1 MNDAHGDRHG
11 GSLDRVAALA
21 TLHCLTGCAIGE
33 VLGMVIGTAVGLGN
47 PATIALSVLLA
58 FVFGYSLTMLPLLRA
73 GIALSVAMPLAFA
86 SDSFSIAVMEIV
98 DNGVMLAVPGA
109 LDAGLADP
117 LFWGALAFSLV
128 VAFVAAFPLNRALIR
143 RGQGHAVVHSH
154 AGHDGGPPNVPASSR
169 KLILLGVASIAVT
182 LVVATGSA
190 LVVESR
196 RGDGHAA
203 DAYGVRL
210 RSVAAPR
217 TSASTVHPTST
228 AMSSARRQSYEPST
242 PTRSSASYA

>member
-1 MNDAHGDRHG
+1 MDRHE

-58 FVFGYSLTMLPLLRA
+58 FLFGYALTMLPLLRA
-73 GIALSVAMPLAFA
+73 GLAFSVALPLAFA

-98 DNGVMLAVPGA
+98 DNGVLLAVPGA
-109 LDAGLADP
+109 MDAGLGDA
-117 LFWGALAFSLV
+117 LFWGSLAFSLG
-128 VAFVAAFPLNRALIR
+128 VAFVVAFPLNRYLIA
-143 RGQGHAVVHSH
+143 RGRGHAVVHGAH
-154 AGHDGGPPNVPASSR
+154 HGHDGAPAPPTGSNGR
-169 KLILLGVASIAVT
+169 LILLGAASIVVT

-196 RGDGHAA
+196 RGDDHAE
-203 DAYGVRL
+203 DAHGVRL
-210 RSVAAPR
+210 RSVAAPS
-217 TSASTVHPTST
+217 TTASSVQPTST
-228 AMSSARRQSYEPST
+228 AMSTASRRS
-242 PTRSSASYA
+242 